1 MSADVADNL
10 LVDATPLGLN
20 VEFSSTMHAL
30 TRKSLFL
37 ALSALAL
44 VATGC
49 RKKPTRPDPSS
60 TVISQPGV
68 LNSTGADGFGTGFD
82 NGVTEQ
88 GSELEG
94 RSGDP
99 LDPLNQERGI
109 LQPVYFAY
117 DQSAIAAP
125 ERAKLDAAKTYL
137 DANPQKRLL
146 IEGRCDWRGTGDYNL
161 GLGDRRAAAA
171 KQYLVTLGVPDARI
185 EVLSKGDLEA
195 VENAS
200 DAVMAQDRRAD
211 LVVLKQ

>member
-68 LNSTGADGFGTGFD
+68 PLDGSAAGGFGTGFD
-82 NGVTEQ
+82 VEQ
-88 GSELEG
+88 GSGLEG